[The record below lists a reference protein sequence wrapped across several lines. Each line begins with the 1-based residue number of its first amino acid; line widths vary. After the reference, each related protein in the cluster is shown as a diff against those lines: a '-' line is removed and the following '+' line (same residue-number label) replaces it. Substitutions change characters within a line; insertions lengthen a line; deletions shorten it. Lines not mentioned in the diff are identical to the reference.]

1 METLKIIGGVIV
13 GFIILIHLLNMLVDS
28 NRRKQFRHWRIGDK
42 ILLYKNNVASRTL
55 ENYRK
60 EYAELLGWSTDYL
73 YLDCGDGITNQV
85 KWNVMEGNK
94 SAAWRKNF
102 DDAKKEMGINPAF
115 PYDAMSLPEYSNDD
129 FLIPISKKFQGKD
142 ISLMTETECQV
153 YLKIAIDNDD
163 YSTAELIRKRL
174 ENFR

>member
-1 METLKIIGGVIV
+1 
-13 GFIILIHLLNMLVDS
+13 
-28 NRRKQFRHWRIGDK
+28 
-42 ILLYKNNVASRTL
+42 
-55 ENYRK
+55 
-60 EYAELLGWSTDYL
+60 
-73 YLDCGDGITNQV
+73 
-85 KWNVMEGNK
+85 MEGNK
-94 SAAWRKNF
+94 SAIWRNNY

-129 FLIPISKKFQGKD
+129 FLIPIGEKFQGKD